1 MPIPRRFVKMSGGGN
16 DFLVFEA
23 DGRALSESDRRSF
36 PRLCRRGLSVG
47 ADGALFLSG
56 GESSR
61 IHLDYFNSDGG
72 LASFCANGT
81 RCAARYAVS
90 RRLVAGNTVVLE
102 TGWDAIDAQVH
113 EDGELVSLRLPPL
126 LPPGEPIP
134 ISGAGLPPTGIP
146 MHVGVPHLVVMMTA
160 AISLA
165 PDVAPR
171 TAAAPASRCCREGAN
186 VNFVRVSR
194 RDRISVR
201 TFERGVEGRR
211 SRAVRAPS
219 PPPWS
224 HRARLVSPPL
234 SARRAA
240 APCSS
245 VDFADRDGRIAGA
258 GPPRG
263 CAGDLLGAAECGGVD
278 RSEAWRDCF

>member
-23 DGRALSESDRRSF
+23 DGRALSESDRERVA
-36 PRLCRRGLSVG
+36 RLCRRGVSVG

-113 EDGELVSLRLPPL
+113 EDGELVSLVLPPL

-134 ISGAGLPPTGIP
+134 ISGAGLPATGIP
-146 MHVGVPHLVVMMTA
+146 MHVGVPHLVVMMDGGDLSA
-160 AISLA
+160 L
-165 PDVAPR
+165 DVPR
-171 TAAAPASRCCREGAN
+171 LGPPLRRHPLLPEGAN
-186 VNFVRVSR
+186 VSFVRVVAP
-194 RDRISVR
+194 DRIAVR
-201 TFERGVEGRR
+201 TFERGVEGETLACGSGTVASAVVA
-211 SRAVRAPS
+211 SRLG
-219 PPPWS
+219 
-224 HRARLVSPPL
+224 LVSPPV
-234 SARRAA
+234 SVETR
-240 APCSS
+240 SGS
-245 VDFADRDGRIAGA
+245 VFVVDFEDRNSGIAGVVL
-258 GPPRG
+258 RG
-263 CAGDLLGAAECGGVD
+263 DAREIFTAELTE
-278 RSEAWRDCF
+278 EAWQA

>member
-23 DGRALSESDRRSF
+23 DGRALSESDRERVA
-36 PRLCRRGLSVG
+36 RLCRRGLSVG

-113 EDGELVSLRLPPL
+113 EDGELVSLVLPPL
-126 LPPGEPIP
+126 LPPGEPIS
-134 ISGAGLPPTGIP
+134 ISGSGLPATGIP
-146 MHVGVPHLVVMMTA
+146 MHVGVPHLVVILDRGSDLSA
-160 AISLA
+160 L
-165 PDVAPR
+165 DVARLGPPLR
-171 TAAAPASRCCREGAN
+171 RHPLLPEGAN
-186 VNFVRVSR
+186 VSFVQVTAP
-194 RDRISVR
+194 DRIAVR
-201 TFERGVEGRR
+201 TFERGVEGETLACGSGTVASAVVA
-211 SRAVRAPS
+211 SRLG
-219 PPPWS
+219 
-224 HRARLVSPPL
+224 LVSPPVSVETRSGSL
-234 SARRAA
+234 FV
-240 APCSS
+240 
-245 VDFADRDGRIAGA
+245 VDFEDRNSGIAGA
-258 GPPRG
+258 VLRG
-263 CAGDLLGAAECGGVD
+263 DAREIFTAELTE
-278 RSEAWRDCF
+278 EAWQA